1 MQPRR
6 QEEAR
11 LIGARRNSSS
21 RDAVARLVA
30 SLCLLSFGELY
41 AAPAVDPGA
50 NEDPA
55 EYEQRL
61 VVPNRQFKTNHG
73 SSIVELP
80 DKSLLCAWYAGS
92 KECAPDVNIYS
103 SRFDPVEK
111 KWSAPA
117 ILAGNGERA
126 EWRIWPTKSVGN
138 VALHVDDEGIVWA
151 FYAAMPFGGWT
162 TAHVD
167 YRTSK
172 DGAVT
177 WSQPKTLIYMLSN
190 MPRSEP
196 VRVGPGQ
203 FAIPL
208 YHNILRKHGYTC
220 TVTVAGGKILRRS
233 YEAIP
238 GEKHTQPAIVRHS
251 SGDLYAYL
259 RDPTWKS
266 MMFSRFDA
274 AERKWS
280 RAERL
285 DLVNPNAAVDVEQ
298 TPDDKTLLVYND
310 STENRVPLSLAYSVD
325 GRNFK
330 KIWSFETQPGAAFSY
345 PALTRASDGSYHL
358 TYSQRRTTIKH
369 VRFSEKWLNEKIAAA
384 GPP

>member
-1 MQPRR
+1 MRKKRLRQKPGSTLSQRR
-6 QEEAR
+6 IATR
-11 LIGARRNSSS
+11 LA
-21 RDAVARLVA
+21 AV
-30 SLCLLSFGELY
+30 CLLLAPCIQ
-41 AAPAVDPGA
+41 AAPQVNPGA

-61 VVPNRQFKTNHG
+61 VLPARQFKTNHG
-73 SSIVELP
+73 SSITELP

-92 KECAPDVNIYS
+92 KECAPDVSIYS
-103 SRFDPVEK
+103 SRFDPVAKE
-111 KWSAPA
+111 WSAPA
-117 ILAGNGERA
+117 VLATHGERA
-126 EWRIWPTKSVGN
+126 EWRILPYKSVGN

-151 FYAAMPFGGWT
+151 FYAAIPFGGWT
-162 TAHVD
+162 IARVD

-172 DGAVT
+172 DMGAT
-177 WSQPKTLIYMLSN
+177 WSRPKTLIKMFSN

-220 TVTVAGGKILRRS
+220 TVTVAGGEIIRRS

-238 GEKHTQPAIVRHS
+238 GEKHTQPAIVRRS
-251 SGDLYAYL
+251 DGDLYAYL

-266 MMFSRFDA
+266 LMFSRFDVA
-274 AERKWS
+274 QRKWS

-285 DLVNPNAAVDVEQ
+285 DIVNPNAAVDAEQ
-298 TPDDKTLLVYND
+298 TPDGKTLLVYND
-310 STENRVPLSLAYSVD
+310 SPKNRVPLSLADSND

-330 KIWSFETQPGAAFSY
+330 KIWSF
-345 PALTRASDGSYHL
+345 
-358 TYSQRRTTIKH
+358 
-369 VRFSEKWLNEKIAAA
+369 
-384 GPP
+384 